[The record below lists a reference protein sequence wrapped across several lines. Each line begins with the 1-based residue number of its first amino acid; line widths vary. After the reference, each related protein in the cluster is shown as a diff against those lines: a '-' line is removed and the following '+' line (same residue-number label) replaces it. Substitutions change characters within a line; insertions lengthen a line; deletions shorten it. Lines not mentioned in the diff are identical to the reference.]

1 MHQFLG
7 TLVRLSLFAVTPL
20 MNLAS
25 EHNDAPCGNK
35 HKNLVILKQIL
46 TNTPDVCIPEFYGIE
61 SNRILE
67 FITKNSTGDGQF
79 HHYNPFALY
88 ESVITRLN
96 QAGLAGVQDSS
107 IAHDLEE
114 VASRIRYIFNN
125 AWDGKYPFTFTQD
138 EKKFIARL
146 AQEGH
151 YLMVRST
158 GIEDS
163 VAFANAGANVSK
175 AYIQPEPEEAIELQ
189 QAMGEVVASYV
200 TLHSLKNRLANGQ
213 VLDTQIFIPVL
224 VQELV
229 GEPLNS
235 TETDPTKIPV
245 SGVAYT
251 TNKQLSDYHLKIT
264 EINAAYG
271 HGEGIVSNKVLTDRY
286 YIVPSLNQKNALLI
300 IPQIYSKEER
310 LIPVNHD
317 NQSIELEL
325 IENPLNLRAQCALTN
340 DQLQRLYNALKHIEN
355 HYQSPMDVE
364 FVVKEKKI
372 YVVQARPAMGKS
384 ITASYLDIEGIEKNK
399 PKNFIKIYL
408 ERLVP
413 SNLSV
418 ITITNPEEI
427 LIAHTLD
434 DADQDPRSSSVKAV
448 IARTWASP
456 LSHAAVNFMGHGIP
470 CFYSQDLTQIKQ
482 LLSQLSEDN
491 PLYIDTQQSLAI
503 IAPQELV
510 NNYLCSDW
518 YEHPINPRITIANYS
533 QPLKQVIPSNQLLDN
548 YLNQLRNSKTKKD
561 RKKMLNQLSTYVDTI
576 IGLSA
581 RRITNVWK
589 NNFDVK
595 LQEAL
600 ANFKSIF
607 YSIAQEAHMLLD
619 KNSYSEFHWLFYIK
633 LIETLIKQN
642 PSEAESFIGGL
653 NYHSFLDTLYFK
665 QIIVVAAQKLGR
677 TPLLSQE
684 ILYAKYAPN
693 QEIAQQWIAFIIN
706 LDHLNSFWLNYDP
719 HITTATKLKAL
730 TKELQETLAL
740 YHSMNCLTLW
750 FSSEFYPIMNN
761 PINKKKSTNLE
772 DILENLL
779 RKPYRSTPC

>member
-1 MHQFLG
+1 MHQFLR
-7 TLVRLSLFAVTPL
+7 TFVQYFSLLSLIPL
-20 MNLAS
+20 TISAS
-25 EHNDAPCGNK
+25 QDSWPCGNK
-35 HKNLVILKQIL
+35 HKNLVILQKVLKEIP
-46 TNTPDVCIPEFYGIE
+46 NICVPEFFGIE
-61 SNRILE
+61 SHRIKEFLE
-67 FITKNSTGDGQF
+67 KNCLGDGQF
-79 HHYNPFALY
+79 TNYNPFALY
-88 ESVITRLN
+88 TSVINRLN
-96 QAGLAGVQDSS
+96 KLGIDGLQDIS
-107 IAHDLEE
+107 IAQDLEE
-114 VASRIRYIFNN
+114 VGHRIRFIFEH
-125 AWDGKYPFTFTQD
+125 AWDGKYPFKFTD
-138 EKKFIARL
+138 TEKKFIARL

-189 QAMGEVVASYV
+189 KAMGEVIASYV

-213 VLDTQIFIPVL
+213 VLDTQIFMPVL

-235 TETDPTKIPV
+235 KETDLTKIPV

-251 TNKQLSDYHLKIT
+251 TNKQLSDSHLKIT
-264 EINAAYG
+264 EINVAYG

-286 YIVPSLNQKNALLI
+286 YIVPSLNPQNSPLI

-317 NQSIELEL
+317 NQNIELEL
-325 IENPLNLRAQCALTN
+325 IENPLNLCAQCALTN
-340 DQLQRLYNALKHIEN
+340 DQLQQLYNALKHIEN

-364 FVVKEKKI
+364 FVVKENKI
-372 YVVQARPAMGKS
+372 YIVQARPAMGKS
-384 ITASYLDIEGIEKNK
+384 IAASYLDIEGIEKNK
-399 PKNFIKIYL
+399 PKNFIKTDL

-434 DADQDPRSSSVKAV
+434 DADQDPRSSLVKAV
-448 IARTWASP
+448 IVRTWASP

-470 CFYSQDLTQIKQ
+470 CFYSQNLTRIKQ

-503 IAPQELV
+503 IAPQKLV

-518 YEHPINPRITIANYS
+518 CEHPINPRITIANYS

-548 YLNQLRNSKTKKD
+548 YLNQLRSNETKKD
-561 RKKMLNQLSTYVDTI
+561 RKKTLNQLSAYVDTI
-576 IGLSA
+576 IGLSE
-581 RRITNVWK
+581 RRIANVWK
-589 NNFDVK
+589 NNFDVQ

-600 ANFKSIF
+600 TNFKSIF
-607 YSIAQEAHMLLD
+607 SSITQEAHMLLD

-642 PSEAESFIGGL
+642 PSETEYFIGGL

-684 ILYAKYAPN
+684 LLYAKYAPN

-706 LDHLNSFWLNYDP
+706 LDHLNNFWLNYDP
-719 HITTATKLKAL
+719 HKTTETKLKAL

-761 PINKKKSTNLE
+761 PINKKKSTKLE

-779 RKPYRSTPC
+779 RKPYRNTPC